1 MSSPSVKHVLEVL
14 PTIAE
19 HLFARRKSASYW
31 SESERNHV
39 ESLKSCH
46 KCPLFGP
53 RALKKLW
60 EHDTK
65 GHSGQIGNTPNL
77 AGKKSKSMLQLFPM
91 HNWCWFEF
99 LKMKKAKGK
108 LKTDYRVFSPPYFE
122 TPVSRNDEGFLEVIS
137 SPRLWFQVSC
147 KYLNSYSYPSNIVII
162 FCFNFKLQMPKM
174 RKKWKK
180 LDW

>member
-1 MSSPSVKHVLEVL
+1 MLWGRYVQIYRYSEKSSRVFFFSIMCSDTNFYLELLSIISVIIISSKTSSYILSF
-14 PTIAE
+14 
-19 HLFARRKSASYW
+19 FAAR
-31 SESERNHV
+31 
-39 ESLKSCH
+39 L
-46 KCPLFGP
+46 
-53 RALKKLW
+53 
-60 EHDTK
+60 

-122 TPVSRNDEGFLEVIS
+122 IPVSRNDEGFLEVIS

-147 KYLNSYSYPSNIVII
+147 KYLNSYSYPSNIVIM